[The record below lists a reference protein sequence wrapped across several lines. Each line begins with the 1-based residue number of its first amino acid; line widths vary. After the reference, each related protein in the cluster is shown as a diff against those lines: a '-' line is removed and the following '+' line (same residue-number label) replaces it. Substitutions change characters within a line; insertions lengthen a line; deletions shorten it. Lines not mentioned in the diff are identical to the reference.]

1 MRFDCLIAAALLGAV
16 MSPATVADA
25 VKSSDAGGGENASR
39 SFVQSFY
46 KWYLG
51 KPQADRAYKDKA
63 SAFSPELLKQL
74 KEDFAASQKVS
85 DEAVGLD
92 FDPFLSTNAEPHA
105 RYVATKVTKKD
116 NNYLVQV
123 DGSGGNR
130 TDHTRI
136 VPEVAYK
143 YGRCQFV
150 NFHYADSKPPD
161 DNLLS
166 ILKRLRDDRRKEGI
180 K

>member
-1 MRFDCLIAAALLGAV
+1 MLFYRLIAAALLVIV
-16 MSPATVADA
+16 MCPSTVADSI
-25 VKSSDAGGGENASR
+25 KTSDAGGTENACR
-39 SFVQSFY
+39 LFVQSFY
-46 KWYLG
+46 KWYLSN
-51 KPQADRAYKDKA
+51 PQSDRAYKDKA
-63 SAFSPELLKQL
+63 SAFNPELIKQL
-74 KEDFAASQKVS
+74 KEDYAASQKVS
-85 DEAVGLD
+85 GEVVGLD
-92 FDPFLSTNAEPHA
+92 FDPFLNTNAEPHA
-105 RYVATKVTKKD
+105 RYVATKVTKKGT
-116 NNYLVQV
+116 NYLVQV

-143 YGRCQFV
+143 DGKCQFV

-166 ILKRLRDDRRKEGI
+166 ILKTLRDDRRKEGI

>member
-1 MRFDCLIAAALLGAV
+1 MRVVSLIAAILLSIV
-16 MSPATVADA
+16 ISPA
-25 VKSSDAGGGENASR
+25 SMSDVDKTSGAGRSENACR

-46 KWYLG
+46 KWYLS
-51 KPQADRAYKDKA
+51 KPQADRAYKDRA
-63 SAFSPELLKQL
+63 SAFSAELIKLLK
-74 KEDFAASQKVS
+74 DDYAASQKVS
-85 DEAVGLD
+85 GEVVGLD

-116 NNYLVQV
+116 HNYLVQV

-130 TDHTRI
+130 TDRTRI

-143 YGRCQFV
+143 DGKCQFV
-150 NFHYADSKPPD
+150 NFHYSDSKPPD
-161 DNLLS
+161 DNLVS
-166 ILKRLRDDRRKEGI
+166 ILKTLRADRQKEGI